1 MTANEAALAD
11 RKNNPNKEAK
21 NQGKNRKNQNKT
33 EESAVKIL
41 GIQGQRLAKIIDA
54 AVNQNKQRVQNPSL
68 ENLAKTLRKLLEE
81 LKKFNQNV
89 EKNRLE
95 GEGDQEKIREGRV
108 LPPILRS
115 LQLLLQRPEA
125 KIVLRAKSSPGI
137 LVETQDL
144 ERGGRR
150 LKFGTVNAAVPAENQ
165 NDSKP
170 KIDANLPEDSV
181 IRCQILRQFGIMWLA
196 PFCHRN
202 PGRFDFSRFSI

>member
-54 AVNQNKQRVQNPSL
+54 AVNQNKPRPKNPSL

-95 GEGDQEKIREGRV
+95 GGGDEKIREGRV

-125 KIVLRAKSSPGI
+125 KIVLRPKTNPEI

-150 LKFGTVNAAVPAENQ
+150 LKFGTVNEAAAVPAVENQ
-165 NDSKP
+165 NNAKKP
-170 KIDANLPEDSV
+170 KI
-181 IRCQILRQFGIMWLA
+181 GK
-196 PFCHRN
+196 
-202 PGRFDFSRFSI
+202 

>member
-11 RKNNPNKEAK
+11 RKNNPNKVAK

-54 AVNQNKQRVQNPSL
+54 AVNQNKPRPKNPSL
-68 ENLAKTLRKLLEE
+68 EHLAKTLRKLLEE

-95 GEGDQEKIREGRV
+95 GLGDQEKIREGRV

-125 KIVLRAKSSPGI
+125 KIVLRPKTNPEI

-150 LKFGTVNAAVPAENQ
+150 LKFGTVNEAAAVPAVENQ
-165 NDSKP
+165 NSAKEP
-170 KIDANLPEDSV
+170 KI
-181 IRCQILRQFGIMWLA
+181 GK
-196 PFCHRN
+196 
-202 PGRFDFSRFSI
+202 

>member
-11 RKNNPNKEAK
+11 RKNNKEAK
-21 NQGKNRKNQNKT
+21 NQGNRKNQNKT

-54 AVNQNKQRVQNPSL
+54 AVNQNKARIQNPSL

-125 KIVLRAKSSPGI
+125 KVVLR
-137 LVETQDL
+137 
-144 ERGGRR
+144 
-150 LKFGTVNAAVPAENQ
+150 
-165 NDSKP
+165 P
-170 KIDANLPEDSV
+170 KKNPE
-181 IRCQILRQFGIMWLA
+181 G
-196 PFCHRN
+196 
-202 PGRFDFSRFSI
+202 